1 MESDGVFS
9 GHAVIA
15 MLPLLGVVLL
25 VVSGFLNHQV
35 AYYTQR
41 DERHKEKQLE
51 YYRNTASQL
60 GVIMLGVGVSL
71 FTFFYQQSFLE
82 RGRREA
88 EVHALLGKLAVRIS
102 RAAPL
107 LESVA
112 EIDPVLDDGGPYRD
126 PALGGSNGA
135 VEATGAGLAKQVEAM
150 RYLEREIN
158 LDEFAAMFFSSDFEA
173 SPLVNEIDYGL
184 WFGMVKDEAD
194 LQYAAGQ
201 LRQDYADLNAVLGDR
216 EPAEIASDPGLARGV
231 KREALD
237 VLWDYSWFR
246 DRSRRLVGRACW
258 LLSHGP
264 DFVSARPMQAVE
276 AQADEHHAWLRRARE
291 AYGPVSAAGRN
302 CYGMLNAPEPS

>member
-9 GHAVIA
+9 GRALIA

-25 VVSGFLNHQV
+25 IVSGFLNHQV

-41 DERHKEKQLE
+41 DERHKEKQIE

-82 RGRREA
+82 RERHEA
-88 EVHALLGKLAVRIS
+88 EAQALLGKLAVRVS

-112 EIDPVLDDGGPYRD
+112 ELDAVLDAGGRYRD
-126 PALGGSNGA
+126 PALGESNGA
-135 VEATGAGLAKQVEAM
+135 VEATGADLVKQVEAM

-158 LDEFAAMFFSSDFEA
+158 LDGFAAMQFSSDFEA
-173 SPLVNEIDYGL
+173 SPLVNEIDHGL

-194 LQYAAGQ
+194 LQYAAEQ

-216 EPAEIASDPGLARGV
+216 EPAEIASDPGLASAV

-237 VLWDYSWFR
+237 ILWDYAWVR

-264 DFVSARPMQAVE
+264 DFISARPMHTE
-276 AQADEHHAWLRRARE
+276 AQADEHHEWLQRARE
-291 AYGPVSAAGRN
+291 AYGQVSAAGED
-302 CYGMLNAPEPS
+302 CYAMLKAPEPS